1 MAEHHVGRVSE
12 LTIVNYSAMYMP
24 ISMVLLPFAV
34 YVLPYYVELGIS
46 LYAMSAIIFAA
57 RSLPDSLIAS
67 RTSSARP
74 S

>member
-1 MAEHHVGRVSE
+1 MAEHQEGRVSE

-46 LYAMSAIIFAA
+46 LYAMS
-57 RSLPDSLIAS
+57 RSSSPRACRMPLPIH
-67 RTSSARP
+67 
-74 S
+74 